1 MSCFSKEALRPGLE
15 TSGRAIE
22 DLLTLGIA
30 TGKIKGYN
38 PHLTV
43 FLGYLIAH
51 ESYHHGEIGIALN
64 EIGYPLDRKTAF
76 GLWEWGVR

>member
-1 MSCFSKEALRPGLE
+1 MFRFSKEALRPRLE

-51 ESYHHGEIGIALN
+51 DAYHRGEVGIILSQLGHLHLN
-64 EIGYPLDRKTAF
+64 SCCSPRL
-76 GLWEWGVR
+76 